1 MLIKVCGTHCP
12 AINELPVHDWFG
24 RFVGD
29 RGRARVAV
37 FERSHFRC
45 GPTCEVLEK
54 ILVVILIQ
62 PDLPAA
68 WKFDRDMGVVIA
80 KREGSA
86 FETGELLQA
95 NLPCMMLP
103 DEDLVASLEAVNV
116 DAIYIGQWDDG
127 TVGITQA
134 GLCCFEQN
142 RLSR

>member
-1 MLIKVCGTHCP
+1 
-12 AINELPVHDWFG
+12 
-24 RFVGD
+24 
-29 RGRARVAV
+29 V